1 MNALAHTFL
10 LAPTHLF
17 GQVEMDPLQAALQ
30 SRGMV
35 LVTLIVLVGLSV
47 LTWIIIGSRFVAL
60 RALKRDVAQFR
71 TEFAKFPDVK
81 AAQEALGKR
90 FVRLPHVR
98 MLHALLK
105 EIHALE
111 QQGPMGE
118 EDIDTLERSMRR
130 TTEPLVDELESGLSL
145 LGTVASSAPFIGL
158 FGTVWGIMGAF
169 GGLADTGSVLQTVAP
184 HIAQALVATA
194 VGLLAA
200 IPAAMAYNG
209 LGRMAKRLVTD
220 LDGFGLELLN
230 LVRRQQVRVPVL
242 PI

>member
-1 MNALAHTFL
+1 MNALTHTFL
-10 LAPTHLF
+10 HQSYNLTA
-17 GQVEMDPLQAALQ
+17 QVEMDPLQAALQ

-35 LVTLIVLVGLSV
+35 LLVLIVLVILSI
-47 LTWIIIGSRFVAL
+47 LTWIIIGSRFFAL
-60 RALKRDVAQFR
+60 RALRRDIQTFR
-71 TEFAKFPDVK
+71 AEFVKFPDVK

-90 FVRLPHVR
+90 FVRLPHIR
-98 MLHALLK
+98 MLHAMLK

-111 QQGPMGE
+111 QIGPLA
-118 EDIDTLERSMRR
+118 EDDIGTLERSLRR
-130 TTEPLVDELESGLSL
+130 TSEPLVEELESGLSM
-145 LGTVASSAPFIGL
+145 LGTVASAAPFIGL

-169 GGLADTGSVLQTVAP
+169 GGLADSGSVLQSVAP

-209 LGRMAKRLVTD
+209 LGRMSRRLITD
-220 LDGFGLELLN
+220 LDGFALELLN

-242 PI
+242 PL